1 MFTTGVHGWLYGAAG
16 CYGIAWALYL
26 GRRPAVG
33 CTVLLA
39 GFLLQGLYLIGRGWL
54 GGVFIP
60 NPIVAGPF
68 FLPWCLALVALVQSI
83 KKTETNMPWLLVPV
97 VIFSVI
103 SVFYTKGMIPP
114 TPKKLSVWA
123 LLFFTSECMAHA
135 LFYTAALYAFLGIVR
150 QEEDNR
156 YHLLLVWG
164 FIAYTV
170 AQVTG
175 AVWCFVGWGNTFSW
189 GARHLGSAAIWTFF
203 AASLHLQ
210 FIPNWKRKNAWMVI
224 AGAVLVFYI
233 SYGHYFQEM
242 HFHRLGG

>member
-16 CYGIAWALYL
+16 CYGLAWALSACRQPAT
-26 GRRPAVG
+26 GRAA
-33 CTVLLA
+33 LAA
-39 GFLLQGLYLIGRGWL
+39 GFLLQSLYLIGRGWL

-60 NPIVAGPF
+60 NPLVEGPF
-68 FLPWCLALVALVQSI
+68 FLPWCLALIALVQSFT
-83 KKTETNMPWLLVPV
+83 KSKAALPWILAMVAIFTLL
-97 VIFSVI
+97 SVL
-103 SVFYTKGMIPP
+103 YAKGMIPP

-123 LLFFTSECMAHA
+123 VLFFMSESMAHA
-135 LFYTAALYAFLGIVR
+135 LFYTAALYAFFGIVR
-150 QEEDNR
+150 KESANGF
-156 YHLLLVWG
+156 HLLLVWG

-203 AASLHLQ
+203 AAALHLQ
-210 FIPNWKRKNAWMVI
+210 FIPNWKRKNVFVTI

-233 SYGHYFQEM
+233 SYGHYFKEM
-242 HFHRLGG
+242 HFQRVGG